1 MDTFTHCLL
10 LYIINVNF
18 FVSTSIFLNSD
29 ASIAVK
35 NYEGPTTKEEVD
47 ETLDMKREINRERIE
62 PLGTDRYGNKYWASP
77 SQQVTEDEPVLLL
90 VEHCKR

>member
-1 MDTFTHCLL
+1 M
-10 LYIINVNF
+10 
-18 FVSTSIFLNSD
+18 
-29 ASIAVK
+29 K